1 MRRSPVAWVRRLVML
16 TAVVGSLLVLI
27 GAPLSHVM
35 TGARPA
41 ASDPT
46 VPTEEERTE
55 VVGGATQV
63 RVQVR
68 TRHHAVYQETVASEP
83 NRSTTRSSFSRS
95 RTPTHRSFAG
105 AALPLRC

>member
-1 MRRSPVAWVRRLVML
+1 ML
-16 TAVVGSLLVLI
+16 TAVAGSLLVLVDS
-27 GAPLSHVM
+27 PLSHFVS
-35 TGARPA
+35 GARPG

-55 VVGGATQV
+55 VAAGGTHV
-63 RVQVR
+63 RVAAR
-68 TRHHAVYQETVASEP
+68 ARHQAVYQETVASEP
-83 NRSTTRSSFSRS
+83 NRVPFRSIRSLS